1 MDGSA
6 HSGQPIQRQP
16 PHRTKS
22 WRRSSRRSTD
32 VSHHECPPR
41 PPRPHRYKAARK
53 GRCCDG
59 GGPAAAGPHV
69 PPTAPW
75 PPHPCSGAG
84 IGKDGKSGTAPC
96 IVRPSQNR
104 VATRAGIP
112 PWGVSA
118 ITAAGGRRRG
128 DGRRPPKQPTGRL
141 SRSRLG
147 QDQCSR
153 CSPVAPVPPPSLLL
167 LFFFFFLFPWRAALF
182 FFFFCSSFFFPLLIP
197 TLAPMRARARARLM
211 RASIIGLRSQQRQA
225 RHHRVTPQ
233 AGSTREQRTAGK
245 KGVRPGGRASMGD
258 HPERAAASTGP
269 TAGARH
275 THHGSRRGS
284 RHPGSRRHGSR
295 HGRDRGHGHA
305 CTWLPRPCL
314 ARSSALGPP

>member
-167 LFFFFFLFPWRAALF
+167 LFFSSFCSLGALRSF
-182 FFFFCSSFFFPLLIP
+182 FFFFCSSFFFSFAHPH
-197 TLAPMRARARARLM
+197 TCAHARTRAREVDAR
-211 RASIIGLRSQQRQA
+211 IN
-225 RHHRVTPQ
+225 HRV
-233 AGSTREQRTAGK
+233 AVAATAGPPPQ
-245 KGVRPGGRASMGD
+245 G
-258 HPERAAASTGP
+258 HAASGEHKGAAHSGEERSA
-269 TAGARH
+269 AGWPRE
-275 THHGSRRGS
+275 HG
-284 RHPGSRRHGSR
+284 
-295 HGRDRGHGHA
+295 
-305 CTWLPRPCL
+305 
-314 ARSSALGPP
+314 